1 MAGPVPWP
9 AIGVPGC
16 RWTRDQRPVGG
27 RCPLNRGCRYGDPSK
42 WPLSSDGQGW
52 RGERAGGGCVTE
64 YVKIELN
71 LLETTAQ
78 RLGQV
83 ADTLSRS
90 RSTADQDAHVLA
102 QADLAS
108 ALGDFADNWRIRRE
122 NLIKA
127 VEGAQKFVS
136 GAVVAYR
143 DLDSSM
149 ADAVTLPGGSG
160 AKPDPKG
167 AR

>member
-1 MAGPVPWP
+1 M
-9 AIGVPGC
+9 C
-16 RWTRDQRPVGG
+16 R
-27 RCPLNRGCRYGDPSK
+27 
-42 WPLSSDGQGW
+42 
-52 RGERAGGGCVTE
+52 GGGVNVLGVAVTG
-64 YVKIELN
+64 YVKIELD
-71 LLETTAQ
+71 LLQTTAQ

-136 GAVVAYR
+136 GAVGAYR
-143 DLDSSM
+143 ELDSSM
-149 ADAVTLPGGSG
+149 ADAVTPPGGPDSG
-160 AKPDPKG
+160 PAPKG